1 MSDSNGVQTIIPAP
15 EDYVVNFDNPK
26 TQFVVQSYTI
36 AAVEISLAF
45 LFLAQ
50 RLYTKIA
57 IMKQFQLEDCKFSF
71 AASPIN
77 HALTE
82 THRYR
87 YCRFCTLCR
96 HSSLFA
102 PRDDAWSNR
111 TPCLGDQCRK
121 IHLLLKSR
129 FSRKN

>member
-1 MSDSNGVQTIIPAP
+1 MSNSNGVQSIIPAP
-15 EDYVVNFDNPK
+15 DDYVVNFDNPK

-71 AASPIN
+71 AVSPIKYT
-77 HALTE
+77 LTE
-82 THRYR
+82 PHRYR
-87 YCRFCTLCR
+87 YCCVCTLRR
-96 HSSLFA
+96 HSSMLA
-102 PRDDAWSNR
+102 PRNDAWSNR
-111 TPCLGDQCRK
+111 TACMGDQCRK
-121 IHLLLKSR
+121 VHLLLKSG
-129 FSRKN
+129 FSRKD